1 MFYTDVKTRA
11 QIAEYDEG
19 LVWAAILL
27 LGLGLVM
34 VYSASIAI
42 AEGSRVTGHQPTYY
56 LVRHALTVAIGLAAA
71 VAAFQVPLRL
81 WQQAAPYLFVLGAA
95 LLTLVLIPGVG
106 REVNGSQRWIS
117 LHVTTVQ
124 PSELM
129 KLFAVLYAADY
140 TARKAAH
147 MASFRKGFLPMLVVM
162 LVIGWLLLREPDFGA
177 FVVIT
182 VIAMGILFVGATSAF
197 AELKSSLDDI
207 WHVPVPKTAGWQTLL
222 RARLLSFSLVLV
234 LAFMLLVSLI
244 VNAALAVVERIWGQ
258 LWTQSWF
265 APVADVISTA
275 FSFAVVTALFA
286 VIFKMLPN
294 ARIAWRDVTMGAIIT
309 ALLFSVGK
317 RLIGLYLG
325 NSAVASSYGA
335 AGSVVALM
343 LWIYY
348 SAQIFFFG
356 AELTRQYAL
365 QFGSL
370 RGVPGMGGEGD
381 GKGEGKPPA
390 WPANR

>member
-1 MFYTDVKTRA
+1 MMNASPLAAGASRGRSRQAFRLPYPCVPGPQPGKPKAVNDNTEHRPASSPRSAPPQPRSRRPHWLPDRHTGARTLRVVTAAVASWFDHRAASKGAALSFYMLFSLAPILVLVISIAGLFFGAEAARGEIFT
-11 QIAEYDEG
+11 QIEG
-19 LVWAAILL
+19 LVGEQGATAIQQ
-27 LGLGLVM
+27 
-34 VYSASIAI
+34 I
-42 AEGSRVTGHQPTYY
+42 
-56 LVRHALTVAIGLAAA
+56 LAATHRA
-71 VAAFQVPLRL
+71 
-81 WQQAAPYLFVLGAA
+81 GGSGMAA
-95 LLTLVLIPGVG
+95 L
-106 REVNGSQRWIS
+106 
-117 LHVTTVQ
+117 
-124 PSELM
+124 
-129 KLFAVLYAADY
+129 
-140 TARKAAH
+140 
-147 MASFRKGFLPMLVVM
+147 
-162 LVIGWLLLREPDFGA
+162 
-177 FVVIT
+177 
-182 VIAMGILFVGATSAF
+182 IAMGILFVGATSAF

>member
-1 MFYTDVKTRA
+1 MMNARALAAQTVTRRHAQRTRDPPGASRQHQAVTDNTERPSTSAGNAAPQPRRRRPHWLPDRHTGTRTLRVVAAAINSWFAHRAASKGAALSFYMLFSLAPILVLVIS
-11 QIAEYDEG
+11 IAGLFFGAEAARGEIFSQLEG
-19 LVWAAILL
+19 LVGEQGAAAIQE
-27 LGLGLVM
+27 
-34 VYSASIAI
+34 I
-42 AEGSRVTGHQPTYY
+42 
-56 LVRHALTVAIGLAAA
+56 LAATHRA
-71 VAAFQVPLRL
+71 
-81 WQQAAPYLFVLGAA
+81 GGSGMAA
-95 LLTLVLIPGVG
+95 LV
-106 REVNGSQRWIS
+106 
-117 LHVTTVQ
+117 
-124 PSELM
+124 
-129 KLFAVLYAADY
+129 A
-140 TARKAAH
+140 TA
-147 MASFRKGFLPMLVVM
+147 
-162 LVIGWLLLREPDFGA
+162 
-177 FVVIT
+177 
-182 VIAMGILFVGATSAF
+182 ILFVGATSAF

-207 WHVPVPKTAGWQTLL
+207 WHVPVPATAGWQQLL

-244 VNAALAVVERIWGQ
+244 VNAALAVVERLWGQ

-294 ARIAWRDVTMGAIIT
+294 ARIAWRDVTMGAVIT
-309 ALLFSVGK
+309 ALLFSIGK

-343 LWIYY
+343 LWVYY

-370 RGVPGMGGEGD
+370 RG
-381 GKGEGKPPA
+381 KPA
-390 WPANR
+390 DKLAE